1 MRPSDG
7 RYGLWPLGVTLFVLL
22 IAAVS
27 IDRTVKLNTSPPSDF
42 VALRASDT
50 QPQLETANAYWNLA
64 TSVIQ
69 WKYSRTSELPEQ
81 TPMDFRLADELEKT
95 SSAERRAIRAAYW
108 AKLREEWIRPENWH
122 SSYEISFVWILRDIE
137 SLERGIMSLIN
148 HT

>member
-1 MRPSDG
+1 
-7 RYGLWPLGVTLFVLL
+7 
-22 IAAVS
+22 
-27 IDRTVKLNTSPPSDF
+27 
-42 VALRASDT
+42 
-50 QPQLETANAYWNLA
+50 
-64 TSVIQ
+64 
-69 WKYSRTSELPEQ
+69 
-81 TPMDFRLADELEKT
+81 MDFRLADELEKT